1 MYSRILFLVFLVL
14 SVNGCQSKSTDFEFT
29 FLRSDQGVEIL
40 ENGQS
45 VLFYQEK
52 PKSLTGEYVCNNYI
66 HPLFSLDGD
75 TLTEEFPKDHPHHR
89 GIFLAWHQ
97 VHINGESVGN
107 SWLMEDLETD
117 VRSVNYRTSDNAAIL
132 ETDVAWKSPLY
143 QERKEFMN
151 EKASIKVHPL
161 EKNIRKIDYVI
172 TLKALVDG
180 VEIGG
185 ADNEKGYGG
194 LCMRIKLPEDLVF
207 SSINDVIEPE
217 VNQIK
222 AGSIMDFSGSF
233 SEKESKSGVTLLCHP
248 NTPNYP
254 APWILRSKA
263 SMQNVVFPGQ
273 ELFSLPLNKEVKL
286 YYRLIVHNGDAS
298 DIRLYELQKEYE
310 DTNFKE

>member
-1 MYSRILFLVFLVL
+1 MYSQILFFVFLVL
-14 SVNGCQSKSTDFEFT
+14 SINGCQSKTTDSEFT
-29 FLRSDQGVEIL
+29 FLRDDQGLEIL
-40 ENGQS
+40 EDGQS

-52 PKSLTGEYVCNNYI
+52 PKSPTGENFCNNYI

-75 TLTEEFPKDHPHHR
+75 TLTEEFPKDHPYHR

-107 SWLMEDLETD
+107 SWIMEDLETD
-117 VRSVNYRTSDNAAIL
+117 VRGVNYRTSDNAAIL

-151 EKASIKVHPL
+151 EKALIKVHSL
-161 EKNIRKIDYVI
+161 ENNIRKIDYVI
-172 TLKALVDG
+172 TLKALVNG

-194 LCMRIKLPEDLVF
+194 LSMRIKLPEDMIF
-207 SSINDVIEPE
+207 SSINGAIEPE
-217 VNQIK
+217 VKQIK
-222 AGSIMDFSGSF
+222 AGPIMDFSGSF
-233 SEKESKSGVTLLCHP
+233 SEKESKSGVALLCHP

-254 APWILRSKA
+254 APWILRSKK

-273 ELFSLPLNKEVKL
+273 ELFSLPINKEVKL
-286 YYRLIVHNGDAS
+286 YYRFIVHNGDAS
-298 DIRLYELQKEYE
+298 DIQLSELQSEYE
-310 DTNFKE
+310 AVNFKD